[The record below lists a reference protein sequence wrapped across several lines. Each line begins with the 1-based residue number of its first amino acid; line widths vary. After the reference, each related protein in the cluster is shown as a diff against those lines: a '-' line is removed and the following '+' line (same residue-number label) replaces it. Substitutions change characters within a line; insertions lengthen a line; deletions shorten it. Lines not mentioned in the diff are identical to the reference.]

1 MLPNSRSTESQDK
14 EVAIRLLSQKLQ
26 VELNRLFHE
35 LRDGIDM
42 EFIAQRKIQ
51 VIFFFLIGV
60 WGGRAG
66 CVCPAVM
73 RPLYNVDKNV

>member
-60 WGGRAG
+60 WGL
-66 CVCPAVM
+66 AVSALLLCD
-73 RPLYNVDKNV
+73 LYIMLTKTYD